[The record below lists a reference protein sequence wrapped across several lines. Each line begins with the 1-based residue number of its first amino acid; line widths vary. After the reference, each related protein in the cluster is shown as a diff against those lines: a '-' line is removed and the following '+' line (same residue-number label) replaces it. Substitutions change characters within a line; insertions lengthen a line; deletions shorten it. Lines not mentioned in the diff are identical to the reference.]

1 MTMPETDT
9 KPIDQMS
16 TTLMTDSDVRSAFK
30 LFLNRP
36 PLPTEDISP
45 LYNSKPAEFLYWIMN
60 TPEFLSR
67 PGSHALILNMT
78 KKVQEFQKLNS
89 VKTG

>member
-1 MTMPETDT
+1 MTKLEPDAS
-9 KPIDQMS
+9 PVNQMS
-16 TTLMTDSDVRSAFK
+16 TDLMTAGDVQAAFK

-45 LYNSKPAEFLYWIMN
+45 LLNSKPAEFLYWIMN

-67 PGSHALILNMT
+67 PGSDALILNMT
-78 KKVQEFQKLNS
+78 KKIQDFQKSNS
-89 VKTG
+89 E